1 MTTPLNPKESTK
13 PAFSQRQALFLGQ
26 DSDSIIKKFF
36 GSSAMVA
43 ILVLG
48 LITIFLFKEGAGFV
62 QLYHKSLKEYRLS
75 GLEYVDV
82 LKEKREGYT
91 ALTRYLND
99 VKADWINDL
108 RAEGLPQS
116 EINARVMS
124 P

>member
-1 MTTPLNPKESTK
+1 
-13 PAFSQRQALFLGQ
+13 
-26 DSDSIIKKFF
+26 
-36 GSSAMVA
+36 MVA

-82 LKEKREGYT
+82 LKEQRDGYT

-99 VKADWINDL
+99 VKANWINDL
-108 RAEGLPQS
+108 RTEGLSQS
-116 EINARVMS
+116 EITARVMS
-124 P
+124 PGGEGLLLWLYASRRRTSGLC